1 MRKMKTN
8 NNKYIEER
16 KLDLLEYIDNDVRYV
31 PLVEEMIYLE
41 KELEKLRN
49 LPKILVNS
57 KDEAKQKPT
66 PAGKMYKEY
75 LQQYINIV
83 KALAKSRADEGAE
96 TDSPL
101 DKWLKARGNFETR

>member
-1 MRKMKTN
+1 MKVN
-8 NNKYIEER
+8 NKKYIEER
-16 KLDLLEYIDNDVRYV
+16 KLELLEYIDNDIRYV

-83 KALAKSRADEGAE
+83 KALAKSGADENVEA
-96 TDSPL
+96 DSPL
-101 DKWLKARGNFETR
+101 DKWLRARGKYETR

>member
-1 MRKMKTN
+1 MNVN
-8 NNKYIEER
+8 NKKYIEER
-16 KLDLLEYIDNDVRYV
+16 KLELLEYIDNDIRYV

-83 KALAKSRADEGAE
+83 KALAKSGADENAE
-96 TDSPL
+96 ADSPL
-101 DKWLKARGNFETR
+101 DKWLKARGKYETR

>member
-1 MRKMKTN
+1 MRVN
-8 NNKYIEER
+8 NKKYIEER
-16 KLDLLEYIDNDVRYV
+16 KLELLEYIDNDIRYV

-83 KALAKSRADEGAE
+83 KALAKSGADENAE
-96 TDSPL
+96 ADSPL
-101 DKWLKARGNFETR
+101 DKWLKARVKYETR